1 MRATF
6 ERVLTETSNCTQYLW
21 RVAPD
26 SHADTHA
33 THVITSSVRFGFV
46 RETIAFWADKDGE
59 IIDKVPLSRTELGEH
74 VASLQIAGF
83 EVGHGRT
90 A

>member
-6 ERVLTETSNCTQYLW
+6 ERVLTKSPKWTQYLW

-33 THVITSSVRFGFV
+33 THVITSSVKFAHI
-46 RETIAFWADKDGE
+46 RETVAFWADKDGE
-59 IIDKVPLSRTELGEH
+59 IIDEVVLSRTEPGEH
-74 VASLQIAGF
+74 VACLQIAGF
-83 EVGHGRT
+83 EVGRGRT
-90 A
+90 T